1 MGKKY
6 LLMTFLVAII
16 GFCGTSLSAQNV
28 AKVGNTEYATIDDAI
43 ANWTNNT
50 TLTLLTDVTL
60 SDVIELSSTEYHIL
74 DLGNYTMTAASKK
87 DAIQIVN
94 NGRSSASYALDIKA
108 DATNAG
114 GIKATGKAVVR
125 TAGKSGV
132 KDRPII
138 RFYNGVFDGS
148 YIVYHSGS
156 NGTNCPQFQFHG
168 GVFNGTIYTNR
179 TLNQF
184 YGGNF
189 NGSLMMSVDSSAYTL
204 IAGGTFKQ
212 LSNLYN
218 SSLNSNKFTIGSAK
232 GAYNKE
238 VYVDDNGYYVVAAAE
253 PSEGIEAAVAKSP
266 GTNDYL
272 AYSKVGTEGKL
283 NYTDVE
289 TALKNNTSATVTVYV
304 DELDMEGINF
314 KGTIVV
320 PADSKLTITNAPA
333 TLVVK
338 DEEGNVLEANANGS
352 YTTIVPDYSGEG
364 TETSPYII
372 ASIDDLS
379 KLRDKVNGGETYEG
393 VYFKLTS
400 DITLTG
406 EWTPIG
412 NGSRSSSTYTG
423 NAFKGVF
430 DGNEKT
436 IDGLNIANGSS
447 DETKGLFGVVD
458 GGTVKNLKLTNVNI
472 STSSK
477 NVGGAA
483 GLMVNNATID
493 KVEVYGTLTAP
504 DGVGGI
510 VGRMIIDGTISNC
523 TNNATVTATTAAGG
537 IVGKAYY
544 SALNKTMNITGCTNK
559 GNITGSYAA
568 GGIAALSAANISNCS
583 NTAVIASNEAGGIV
597 GEQIMYGTINNNINS
612 GLIKNIN
619 NDGFAHGGI
628 IGWVRYHESTTNYP
642 LNGIINVTNNTNT
655 ANIEATGAAG
665 GSGGIVGH
673 IYNQANV
680 TGNTNKAEHIYG
692 GAFAAGIAGSLQQAT
707 GNLDIENTTIT
718 VSNNISLTSIENIT
732 VAGLCKDLFAYN
744 NDAANFVVKDNSA
757 NPPVAK
763 IGETKYATLEAAF
776 AAATEGQ
783 TITLLADATPT
794 LTSQRAITKA
804 AVIDLGDKTLTL
816 TEDDLY
822 FGTTTFQNGN
832 IVVDPSVKPS
842 TAVFWMFANQTLTF
856 DNVKIVATGVTG
868 TYLIGLDGNNS
879 DLNIINGSE
888 IIIEN
893 TTALDLDVIC
903 VNAST
908 GNDIVVEDSKVNV
921 TNLDGRVFFRGNYTV
936 KDSEVNLD
944 GITKAGFR
952 IEAGQTLSIEGTSVV
967 NITGEPRD
975 GGIHLTDITSTYT
988 KAETATVNATVNEP
1002 KVAKVGE
1009 NTYRTFAEAAAAAQ
1023 AGSEIILLANIEG
1036 DITVPAN
1043 VTLNGNGFAIS
1054 GAITADGTITFAG
1067 VTKAG
1072 NFGVKNINTVVN
1084 IPAGASLQLTGTGR
1098 MVIGHG
1104 CTFNITGSIAD
1115 EAAKTAN
1122 VADLT
1127 PSLIMP
1133 GASFTGAGV
1142 TFNVTD
1148 AYIQAPSSYCSS
1160 SKSASGTFAFKFEN
1174 SIWESAGKLAFESQS
1189 TAAKVDFALVNS
1201 VLTTGSHLVF
1211 GTASGEEGVVID
1223 NSNVNVGTSRQI
1235 ENRGTMTIKNGA
1247 VVNGAVATSSNA
1259 KNPGTIIVENA
1270 TYAVTG
1276 EFSGSDLGT
1285 GTLIVK
1291 KGANVSVGSI
1301 KAGANVTVDAEGMAA
1316 GDEINFTA
1324 DLSQFTGTLSVIN
1337 NDNLEAKI
1345 VDGKVVLAAKP
1356 AAKIGETPYTTLEAA
1371 FKAAT
1376 SGCTIDILSDVTV
1389 DYNWDARYTGGKFT
1403 VPVTINGNDKTIKFT
1418 ASVNDNNYQA
1428 PFRFE
1433 ADATVKDLII
1443 DMSEVTDNRFRA
1455 ISSKG
1460 NLTVD
1465 GCKFIGKDETL
1476 NCRAVIF
1483 GEGAGTNVGNL
1494 VISITNSEFINWKRG
1509 ITDNENAQD
1518 VKTVTITGNTLTDAG
1533 VGVSAKETVTFTGN
1547 TVAGAYVNIKSYTAG
1562 NKLAVTATGN
1572 TLEANTE
1579 NAYNVIDA
1587 GGVVNAEGFKV
1598 VAKGNDFTGYTRG
1611 DAIWGEVWGNARES
1625 FVIKVL
1631 DANGNVMG
1639 TTSLNN
1645 VNGIIDG
1652 DVNVTWSLKLD
1663 AASNTDE
1670 YWTMAWTTAPTID
1683 NMPAKVELWVDGVKV
1698 SGGNV
1703 VLNGPDEIAKIY
1715 AAVTDASGKI
1725 LGYHTDIQE
1734 AIKAAAAVTGV
1745 ARTATAG
1752 TVEFLSDVTVDKWI
1766 MFAEKLTIG
1775 DGSLITLN
1783 INGVTIDGNG
1793 KNLTVKS
1800 IESAGNGNRLFYDA
1814 QNLTVKDLTINIAD
1828 GLVGGIGL
1836 QSGTISNVTFNG
1848 GQYGV
1853 LPGKN
1858 GVTVSGCTFND
1869 TKGYAVY
1876 YEDARP
1882 DIVVTGNTFNTAD
1895 GAYAITMRSNE
1906 QFTNNTINTGKVNLA
1921 NSAASTVSGNDFGN
1935 ERFKVYNGATATI
1948 SDNKINNLVFSE
1960 TNVPTES
1967 TFTDNILST
1976 EAQAAIDALPVMAG
1990 DGTEANPYTIGNL
2003 AQLKAFRDDVNAGN
2017 NYQGKYVAL
2026 ADDIDLNNEE
2036 WTPIGNNTNQFKG
2049 YFDGNEKTISNLK
2062 ISGSNRYVG
2071 LFGYIKGQG
2080 MSASTTPSVKDLTL
2094 ENVNVSGDY
2103 YVGGL
2108 SGQAYTCNI
2117 TNVTVKGEVSGVRY
2131 VGGLV
2136 GHVYTYFK
2144 DCHFIGNAS
2153 CSFDALGGIAG
2164 AGDCRAYDCSVI
2176 GNITGSNWVGGI
2188 VGNGQEGTS
2197 AVGCYVKGDV
2207 KTSEGYYRGVG
2218 GIAGVAGH
2226 GYSSSEFKNNYFDG
2240 EVYLEGEKVPAMII
2254 GIVNANDNE
2263 SIETTVE
2270 GNSWNTEHYD
2280 AETPVY
2286 VTAEVTNDDTTEEWI
2301 DGASE
2306 ELTKPRNNNLVMLE
2320 SDIQYV
2326 EATDINDV
2334 TIMKFS
2340 KVTEDKI
2347 LPQIVENNQVA
2358 YIDSNADG
2366 AYTEGETKYTSLA
2379 EAYTAA
2385 TDGQTITLLNNITLS
2400 EKFVIAKSITLD
2412 GNGKTLTYTGSD
2424 RAIDIYN
2431 ASNDVENVTIK
2442 DLTVVATTANRG
2454 LNYNENGK
2462 FNVEGVTVTIGEN
2475 VDGYAINFPGM
2486 ADNAQVTIKNSKLTS
2501 RNPLNIWGENM
2512 VIDVYDSEIISV
2524 DNSTTYD
2531 YAAIQLNNE
2540 IPTVGP
2546 NGAIANGTV
2555 VNVYGGTITALNDE
2569 DEPSNVVANA
2579 TETGVVNISDETVV
2593 TGKVLDYVA
2602 NIGGAYFGSLQAAV
2616 NAIEKQGYNSP
2627 IVIMKSFATSE
2638 TATVKNG
2645 LNVTIDL
2652 NGKTITVTDNTTKN
2666 FEAIKNQ
2673 GTLTIKD
2680 SSADK
2685 TGKITVTA
2693 TTNSGWNRYSAV
2705 IANTVGGKLTV
2716 NGGTIEHLGGTDMAY
2731 GIDNLTNGKG
2741 TYAETIINGGTIK
2754 STYRAIRQFL
2764 NGVEAQNIL
2773 TVNGGTIE
2781 GANKSIWMQDPSK
2794 NANTGTLAVGEN
2806 AQLKGDVY
2814 LYVTAGSTSWPVEVS
2829 IADAALQG
2837 ESTVMTGNVPA
2848 GYELELSNGIY
2859 CVTYVVATI
2868 DVNRYETLQAAITA
2882 AGTAE
2887 TTINVIANTTENITI
2902 QEGAN
2907 ITLEFDE
2914 DITLN
2919 GYFAPFRGN
2928 LTINGG
2934 TINNTNSGASAIE
2947 INDGVLNLNN
2957 VNIAS
2962 ARHAVRID
2970 GAVTATING
2979 GEYTLTAT
2987 SGTRHAVNVSG
2998 GAEVT
3003 IEAGTFVGPKGTTM
3017 DSGAAVCVQAGA
3029 TVTIEGGDFSG
3040 GKNHTLS
3047 ADGNL
3052 IVTGGTFDQ
3061 DPSAYLAQGYITK
3074 YNETTS
3080 RYEVF
3085 KGVAKIE
3092 NEYFASIQD
3101 AIDAAENNDVIT
3113 VISDFEMDITSGVTN
3128 SSGHYV
3134 LTNVANKAVVIDLNG
3149 KKVTVDVTNLPE
3161 GCKDNMLM
3169 SVFCADTDGN
3179 LTLKDSSNGNGSVS
3193 VTGGESKTVYS
3204 LVIAYGGLVNIE
3216 GGNYSVDYMPA
3227 GRGMIYGNVSDHSGA
3242 DGSNVSKGVNISGGN
3257 FTLGNVGT
3265 LANGSPWILATA
3277 GSNTGKYIFVTGG
3290 TYNADILHQ
3299 HWIFEVVAPTNKA
3312 LKNNGN
3318 GTYTIVD
3325 AVAFVK
3331 HHEYDGY
3338 YSEIGYATLEEA
3350 FEIAETGD
3358 VVTLVTNV
3366 ELENS
3371 ITVNAGKE
3379 IILDLNGKTISGVC
3393 NSGQGHMFMVQ
3404 NTADLTVKDSSENEE
3419 GKITYSRGTSNTG
3432 WVIDLEGDLILESG
3446 TIELTGD
3453 SWSIGYVVDVRP
3465 NSWGSEYT
3473 EATTFTMSGG
3483 KLVSTDAAVRVASS
3497 SADNHKN
3504 VSANFIMNGGEIE
3517 AARDGIFVQQSNAAY
3532 DILNVRINGG
3542 NIKSALSPLRLYGP
3556 AATSVLNN
3564 VENPI
3569 TLNITGGTFDYTG
3582 NDLGNEK
3589 WLVRG
3594 VIMVSGGA
3602 TFEQMLEYTDFEIT
3616 GGTFEGDVNAYCAEG
3631 FAATNNDN
3639 GTWTVMPA
3647 QEQSLVKGWNW
3658 YSSYIDINGVQ
3669 GLEKIENAL
3678 GTNGIQILGHEGFI
3692 YYDSE
3697 KGWYGPLVQTG
3708 LDVKKMYKIEVG
3720 EGGVDMRIA
3729 GNIVDFTNETIEIKN
3744 GFNWIS
3750 YPFNQPMNLND
3761 ALEGF
3766 TPAEGDYIVSHFS
3779 FAFYYDNQWQG
3790 PLESF
3795 TPGEGYIY
3803 ERIDVDTE
3811 LSYNVSNTRG
3821 AVKANVTTDG
3831 NKWMPNGRLYPN
3843 NMTMIAVVDGLANA
3857 NYEVAAF
3864 VNGELRG
3871 SARPIYI
3878 ESLDAYMLFL
3888 TIHGGDEVEEMSFRL
3903 YDIDNNT
3910 EYDLSDR
3917 INYSNNAHL
3926 GSVNEPYVF
3935 SRGTTGI
3942 GEASMSNVNIYPN
3955 PTTTGT
3961 EINLEATCD
3970 KVEVFNALGVKVAEY
3985 QNVDTIDAL
3994 ETAGIYVIRITNNG
4008 NVQNCRL
4015 VVK

>member
-1 MGKKY
+1 MGKKF

-28 AKVGNTEYATIDDAI
+28 AKVGNTEYATIDEAI
-43 ANWTNNT
+43 AAWTNNT
-50 TLTLLTDVTL
+50 TLTLLANVTL
-60 SDVIELSSTEYHIL
+60 SDVVTIKSTEHHIL
-74 DLGNYTMTAASKK
+74 NLGTYTMTAASGKNAFVIQACGTGSAERS
-87 DAIQIVN
+87 AITIN
-94 NGRSSASYALDIKA
+94 A
-108 DATNAG
+108 DATNPG
-114 GIKATGKAVVR
+114 GIDAGSKCVVYYKYADGGIS
-125 TAGKSGV
+125 TE
-132 KDRPII
+132 DRPII
-138 RFYNGVFDGS
+138 KINGGVFTGS
-148 YIVYHSGS
+148 TSSWGTAGIYTIGTAARKCATLNISGGTFNCTINGSGKSKLIVS
-156 NGTNCPQFQFHG
+156 G
-168 GVFNGTIYTNR
+168 GVFNYSV
-179 TLNQF
+179 
-184 YGGNF
+184 
-189 NGSLMMSVDSSAYTL
+189 GSQGDSTALRL
-204 IAGGTFKQ
+204 ISGGTFKSFGFMTAD
-212 LSNLYN
+212 SNN
-218 SSLNSNKFTIGSAK
+218 TKFWIGTSMGNSNV
-232 GAYNKE
+232 GAYI
-238 VYVDDNGYYVVAAAE
+238 DDNGYLVVGGPVVTE
-253 PSEGIEAAVAKSP
+253 P
-266 GTNDYL
+266 GTNFEASSPNHSNAGFGSYL
-272 AYSKVGTEGKL
+272 TYSSVATNGIY
-283 NYTDVE
+283 YTSVDE
-289 TALKNNTSATVTVYV
+289 ALADNNKSGGSVTVHV
-304 DELDMEGINF
+304 DELDMADF
-314 KGTIVV
+314 SSYKGTIVV

-458 GGTVKNLKLTNVNI
+458 GGTVKNLKLKNVNI

-493 KVEVYGTLTAP
+493 YVEVSGTLTAP

-523 TNNATVTATTAAGG
+523 TNNATVKATATGAGG

-544 SALNKTMNITGCTNK
+544 SALNKTMNITDCTNN
-559 GNITGSYAA
+559 GDITGSYAA
-568 GGIAALSAANISNCS
+568 GGIVALSAANISNCS

-597 GEQIMYGTINNNINS
+597 GEQIMYGTIKNNVNS

-804 AVIDLGDKTLTL
+804 AVIDLGGKTLTL

-952 IEAGQTLSIEGTSVV
+952 IEAGQTLSIKGTSVV

-1023 AGSEIILLANIEG
+1023 AGSEIILLADIEG

-1072 NFGVKNINTVVN
+1072 NFGVKYVNTVVN

-1115 EAAKTAN
+1115 NAAKTADK
-1122 VADLT
+1122 ATLT
-1127 PSLIMP
+1127 PSLVMP

-1142 TFNVTD
+1142 TFNVTN

-1189 TAAKVDFALVNS
+1189 TAATVNFELKDS
-1201 VLTTGSHLVF
+1201 KLTTGSHLVF
-1211 GTASGEEGVVID
+1211 GVSRGEVVID

-1235 ENRGTMTIKNGA
+1235 ENQSTMTIKNGS

-1301 KAGANVTVDAEGMAA
+1301 TTGANVVVDAEGMAA

-1324 DLSQFTGTLSVIN
+1324 NLSQFTGTLSVIN
-1337 NDNLEAKI
+1337 NDKLEASI
-1345 VDGKVVLAAKP
+1345 VDGKIVLAAKP
-1356 AAKIGETPYTTLEAA
+1356 VAKIGETPYTTLEAA

-1376 SGCTIDILSDVTV
+1376 SGGTIDILSDVTV

-1433 ADATVKDLII
+1433 ADATVKNLTI

-1460 NLTVD
+1460 NLTID

-1572 TLEANTE
+1572 TLEANTNTE

-1611 DAIWGEVWGNARES
+1611 DAIWGEVWGNAKES

-1645 VNGIIDG
+1645 INGIIDG
-1652 DVNVTWSLKLD
+1652 DVNVTWNIKLD

-1725 LGYHTDIQE
+1725 LGYYTDIQE
-1734 AIKAAAAVTGV
+1734 AIKAAAAVTSV

-1752 TVEFLSDVTVDKWI
+1752 TVEVLSDVTVDKWV
-1766 MFAEKLTIG
+1766 MFAEKMNIG

-1793 KNLTVKS
+1793 KTLTVKS
-1800 IESAGNGNRLFYDA
+1800 IESAGNGGYLFYDA

-1895 GAYAITMRSNE
+1895 GKYAITMRSNE
-1906 QFTNNTINTGKVNLA
+1906 QFTNNTITKGRVNLA
-1921 NSAASTVSGNDFGN
+1921 NSAASTVSGNDFGT

-1948 SDNKINNLVFSE
+1948 SNNKINNLVFNE
-1960 TNVPTES
+1960 TDVPTES
-1967 TFTDNILST
+1967 TFTDNTLSP
-1976 EAQAAIDALPVMAG
+1976 EAQAAIDALPAIAG
-1990 DGTEANPYTIGNL
+1990 EGTEANPYLIDNVDDLVWLQEKVDEL
-2003 AQLKAFRDDVNAGN
+2003 AQDGSTQFA
-2017 NYQGKYVAL
+2017 GKYFKL
-2026 ADDIDLNNEE
+2026 TNDIDLSGINWN
-2036 WTPIGNNTNQFKG
+2036 PIGTMNGDHGSFKG
-2049 YFDGNEKTISNLK
+2049 VFDGGDHTISNLHVEQAGNG
-2062 ISGSNRYVG
+2062 IG
-2071 LFGYIKGQG
+2071 LFARTAGNAVIKNL
-2080 MSASTTPSVKDLTL
+2080 KL
-2094 ENVNVSGDY
+2094 N
-2103 YVGGL
+2103 
-2108 SGQAYTCNI
+2108 
-2117 TNVTVKGEVSGVRY
+2117 NVTVKSTNNSNY

-2136 GHVYTYFK
+2136 GNAYASTKIENVHVS
-2144 DCHFIGNAS
+2144 GNVYIS
-2153 CSFDALGGIAG
+2153 GRGYIGGIAG
-2164 AGDCRAYDCSVI
+2164 HGYVVMDNVSVVATGDGQGNDKGLITSTFWCAGGVLGYA
-2176 GNITGSNWVGGI
+2176 GEGATNIMNAHVENVVVTSAAGGLGAIVGMAEDNNGTQPISGSNL
-2188 VGNGQEGTS
+2188 S
-2197 AVGCYVKGDV
+2197 AK
-2207 KTSEGYYRGVG
+2207 
-2218 GIAGVAGH
+2218 
-2226 GYSSSEFKNNYFDG
+2226 
-2240 EVYLEGEKVPAMII
+2240 KVEI
-2254 GIVNANDNE
+2254 
-2263 SIETTVE
+2263 
-2270 GNSWNTEHYD
+2270 
-2280 AETPVY
+2280 
-2286 VTAEVTNDDTTEEWI
+2286 
-2301 DGASE
+2301 
-2306 ELTKPRNNNLVMLE
+2306 K
-2320 SDIQYV
+2320 
-2326 EATDINDV
+2326 
-2334 TIMKFS
+2334 
-2340 KVTEDKI
+2340 
-2347 LPQIVENNQVA
+2347 
-2358 YIDSNADG
+2358 
-2366 AYTEGETKYTSLA
+2366 
-2379 EAYTAA
+2379 
-2385 TDGQTITLLNNITLS
+2385 
-2400 EKFVIAKSITLD
+2400 
-2412 GNGKTLTYTGSD
+2412 TYTGAYGDSYANYALGYLYGGNPTSILTGD
-2424 RAIDIYN
+2424 LSVDNVIIETSNGVAPEVNDAVAQIGNSIYFDLQAALN
-2431 ASNDVENVTIK
+2431 AGGNVTVLRDIA
-2442 DLTVVATTANRG
+2442 L
-2454 LNYNENGK
+2454 
-2462 FNVEGVTVTIGEN
+2462 VEGVTV
-2475 VDGYAINFPGM
+2475 A
-2486 ADNAQVTIKNSKLTS
+2486 ADK
-2501 RNPLNIWGENM
+2501 
-2512 VIDVYDSEIISV
+2512 
-2524 DNSTTYD
+2524 
-2531 YAAIQLNNE
+2531 
-2540 IPTVGP
+2540 
-2546 NGAIANGTV
+2546 TV
-2555 VNVYGGTITALNDE
+2555 VL
-2569 DEPSNVVANA
+2569 
-2579 TETGVVNISDETVV
+2579 
-2593 TGKVLDYVA
+2593 
-2602 NIGGAYFGSLQAAV
+2602 
-2616 NAIEKQGYNSP
+2616 
-2627 IVIMKSFATSE
+2627 
-2638 TATVKNG
+2638 
-2645 LNVTIDL
+2645 DL
-2652 NGKTITVTDNTTKN
+2652 NGKTITGTPA
-2666 FEAIKNQ
+2666 EAKAFAVITNK
-2673 GTLTIKD
+2673 GDLTITD
-2680 SSADK
+2680 G
-2685 TGKITVTA
+2685 TETEGKIVCDHKLVGSTSYAVNTI
-2693 TTNSGWNRYSAV
+2693 TNSGTLK
-2705 IANTVGGKLTV
+2705 IAA
-2716 NGGTIEHLGGTDMAY
+2716 GTIQNTSTASNQIGYA
-2731 GIDNLTNGKG
+2731 IDNNSTTGN
-2741 TYAETIINGGTIK
+2741 TILVIEGGEVTA
-2754 STYRAIRQFL
+2754 SGSGYYDGIRQFCNSETNENSVTIKGGEVSSL
-2764 NGVEAQNIL
+2764 WLQNPSD
-2773 TVNGGTIE
+2773 GSGT
-2781 GANKSIWMQDPSK
+2781 Q
-2794 NANTGTLAVGEN
+2794 NTKDVKGSFAINDGTLSNLYLEPSTQFAGAIIGGHVGNISRFQTAEGRDLDGFISGGIFSSDVSEFCAKGFVCNDNGNGTYGVVEKSAV
-2806 AQLKGDVY
+2806 AKIGDVEYKY
-2814 LYVTAGSTSWPVEVS
+2814 LQE
-2829 IADAALQG
+2829 
-2837 ESTVMTGNVPA
+2837 
-2848 GYELELSNGIY
+2848 
-2859 CVTYVVATI
+2859 
-2868 DVNRYETLQAAITA
+2868 AINA

-2919 GYFAPFRGN
+2919 GYFAPFEGN

-2947 INDGVLNLNN
+2947 INAGELNLNN

-2979 GEYTLTAT
+2979 GKYTLTAT

-3003 IEAGTFVGPKGTTM
+3003 IKAGTFVGPKGTTM
-3017 DSGAAVCVQAGA
+3017 DSGAAVNVQTGA

-3242 DGSNVSKGVNISGGN
+3242 DGSNVSKGANISGGN

-3366 ELENS
+3366 ELENT

-3379 IILDLNGKTISGVC
+3379 VILDLNGKTISGVC

-3483 KLVSTDAAVRVASS
+3483 KLVSSDAAVRVASS
-3497 SADNHKN
+3497 SADNHEN

-3517 AARDGIFVQQSNAAY
+3517 AAWDGIFVQQSNAAY

-3542 NIKSALSPLRLYGP
+3542 NIKSAYSPLRLYGP

-3582 NDLGNEK
+3582 DDLENNK
-3589 WLVRG
+3589 WLVPG

-3647 QEQSLVKGWNW
+3647 QEQHLVAGWNW
-3658 YSSYIDINGVQ
+3658 YSTYIDINGAQ
-3669 GLEKIENAL
+3669 GLTKIENAL
-3678 GTNGIQILGHEGFI
+3678 GTDGIEILSHLDGWRLYE
-3692 YYDSE
+3692 DDE
-3697 KGWYGPLVQTG
+3697 WYGELAGT
-3708 LDVKKMYKIEVG
+3708 DVKKMYKIEVG

-3729 GNIVDFTNETIEIKN
+3729 GNIVDFTNETIEIVD

-3761 ALEGF
+3761 ALSGF
-3766 TPAEGDYIVSHFS
+3766 TPAEGDYIISHFN
-3779 FAFYYDNQWQG
+3779 FAFYYDNQWEG
-3790 PLESF
+3790 SLESF

-3803 ERIDVDTE
+3803 ERHGSNTD
-3811 LSYNVSNTRG
+3811 LLYNVSNTRG
-3821 AVKANVTTDG
+3821 AVKANVTTEG
-3831 NKWMPNGRLYPN
+3831 NNWVPNGRLYPN
-3843 NMTMIAVVDGLANA
+3843 NMTMIAVVDGLANG

-3864 VNGELRG
+3864 VNGEVRG
-3871 SARPIYI
+3871 SARPIYV
-3878 ESLDAYMLFL
+3878 EALDAYMLFL
-3888 TIHGGDEVEEMSFRL
+3888 TIHGDEVEEMSFRL
-3903 YDIDNNT
+3903 YDIDNDT

-3942 GEASMSNVNIYPN
+3942 GEASMSEVNIYPN

-3985 QNVDTIDAL
+3985 QNVDSIDAL

>member
-28 AKVGNTEYATIDDAI
+28 AKVGNTEYATIDEAI
-43 ANWTNNT
+43 AAWTNNT
-50 TLTLLTDVTL
+50 TLTLLANVTL
-60 SDVIELSSTEYHIL
+60 SDVVTIKSTEHHIL
-74 DLGNYTMTAASKK
+74 NLGTYTMTAASGKNAFVIQACGTGSAERS
-87 DAIQIVN
+87 AITIN
-94 NGRSSASYALDIKA
+94 A
-108 DATNAG
+108 DATNPG
-114 GIKATGKAVVR
+114 GIDAGSKCVVYYKYADGGIS
-125 TAGKSGV
+125 TE
-132 KDRPII
+132 DRPII
-138 RFYNGVFDGS
+138 KIN
-148 YIVYHSGS
+148 
-156 NGTNCPQFQFHG
+156 G
-168 GVFNGTIYTNR
+168 GVFTGSTSSWGTAGIYTIGTAARKCATVN
-179 TLNQF
+179 
-184 YGGNF
+184 
-189 NGSLMMSVDSSAYTL
+189 V
-204 IAGGTFKQ
+204 AGGTFNCSIVGSGKSKLIVSGGLFNYTVSSQ
-212 LSNLYN
+212 GDSTCSRLISGGIFKTFGFMTADSNN
-218 SSLNSNKFTIGSAK
+218 TKFWIGTSMGNSNV
-232 GAYNKE
+232 GAYI
-238 VYVDDNGYYVVAAAE
+238 DDKGYLVVGGPVVTE
-253 PSEGIEAAVAKSP
+253 P
-266 GTNDYL
+266 GTTFEASSPNISNAGFGEYL
-272 AYSKVGTEGKL
+272 TYSSVATNGIY
-283 NYTDVE
+283 YTSVE
-289 TALKNNTSATVTVYV
+289 EALADNNKSGGSVTVHV
-304 DELDMEGINF
+304 DELDMADF
-314 KGTIVV
+314 SSYKGTIVV

-379 KLRDKVNGGETYEG
+379 KLRNKVNGGETYEG

-430 DGNEKT
+430 DGYENT

-477 NVGGAA
+477 NVGAAA

-493 KVEVYGTLTAP
+493 NVEVSSGTLTVP

-523 TNNATVTATTAAGG
+523 TNKATVSATTAAGG

-544 SALNKTMNITGCTNK
+544 SALGREMNITVCTNE

-568 GGIAALSAANISNCS
+568 GGIAALSAANISGCS
-583 NTAVIASNEAGGIV
+583 NIAVIASNEAGGIV
-597 GEQIMYGTINNNINS
+597 GEQIMYGTINNNVNS

-628 IGWVRYHESTTNYP
+628 IGWIRYHESTTNYP

-804 AVIDLGDKTLTL
+804 AVIDLGGKTLTL

-1072 NFGVKNINTVVN
+1072 NFGVKYVNTVVN
-1084 IPAGASLQLTGTGR
+1084 IPAGASLQLTGTDR

-1104 CTFNITGSIAD
+1104 CTFNITGSIED
-1115 EAAKTAN
+1115 AKTADKA
-1122 VADLT
+1122 VLT

-1142 TFNVTD
+1142 TFNVTN
-1148 AYIQAPSSYCSS
+1148 AYIKTTASYCSS
-1160 SKSASGTFAFKFEN
+1160 SKSASSTFDFNIKN
-1174 SIWESAGKLAFESQS
+1174 SIWEQFGKLAFESQS
-1189 TAAKVDFALVNS
+1189 VNATVNFDLVNS
-1201 VLTTGSHLVF
+1201 VLTTTSHLVF
-1211 GTASGEEGVVID
+1211 GVSRGEVVID

-1235 ENRGTMTIKNGA
+1235 ENQSTMTIKNGS

-1301 KAGANVTVDAEGMAA
+1301 KAGANVVVDAEGMAA

-1433 ADATVKDLII
+1433 ADATVKNLTI

-1483 GEGAGTNVGNL
+1483 GEGAGANVGNL
-1494 VISITNSEFINWKRG
+1494 AIAITNSEFINWKRG

-1562 NKLAVTATGN
+1562 NKLQVTATGN
-1572 TLEANTE
+1572 TLEQNTDS
-1579 NAYNVIDA
+1579 AYNVIDA
-1587 GGVVNAEGFKV
+1587 GGKVEAEGFKII
-1598 VAKGNDFTGYTRG
+1598 AKGNGFTGYTRT
-1611 DAIWGEVWGNARES
+1611 DAIWGEVWGNATES

-1652 DVNVTWSLKLD
+1652 DVNVTWSLKFD

-1670 YWTMAWTTAPTID
+1670 YWTMSWTTAPTID

-1703 VLNGPDEIAKIY
+1703 VLNGPDNINKIY
-1715 AAVTDASGKI
+1715 AAVTDNTGKI
-1725 LGYHTDIQE
+1725 LAYHTNVQE
-1734 AIKAAAAVTGV
+1734 AVKAAAAVTGV
-1745 ARTATAG
+1745 ARATTAG

-1766 MFAEKLTIG
+1766 MFAEKMSIG

-1783 INGVTIDGNG
+1783 INGVTIDGN
-1793 KNLTVKS
+1793 NNTLTVKS
-1800 IESAGNGNRLFYDA
+1800 IESAGNGGYLFYDA

-1836 QSGTISNVTFNG
+1836 QSGTIRNVTFNG
-1848 GQYGV
+1848 GQYAV
-1853 LPGKN
+1853 LPGAN
-1858 GVTVSGCTFND
+1858 GVTIDGCTFND
-1869 TKGYAVY
+1869 TKGYAIY

-1882 DIVVTGNTFNTAD
+1882 GIVVDGNTFNTAE
-1895 GAYAITMRSNE
+1895 GKYAITMRSDE
-1906 QFTNNTINTGKVNLA
+1906 QFTNNTITKGRVNLA
-1921 NSAASTVSGNDFGN
+1921 NSAASTVSGNDFGT

-1948 SDNKINNLVFSE
+1948 SDNEINNLVFNE
-1960 TNVPTES
+1960 TDVPTES
-1967 TFTDNILST
+1967 TFTNNILSP
-1976 EAQAAIDALPVMAG
+1976 EAQAAIDALPAIAG
-1990 DGTEANPYTIGNL
+1990 EGTEANPYLIDNVDDLVWLQEKVDEL
-2003 AQLKAFRDDVNAGN
+2003 AQDGSTQFA
-2017 NYQGKYVAL
+2017 GKYFKL
-2026 ADDIDLNNEE
+2026 TNDIDLSGINWN
-2036 WTPIGNNTNQFKG
+2036 PIGTMNGDHGSFKG
-2049 YFDGNEKTISNLK
+2049 VFDGGDHTISNLHVEQAGNG
-2062 ISGSNRYVG
+2062 IG
-2071 LFGYIKGQG
+2071 LFARTAGNAVIKNL
-2080 MSASTTPSVKDLTL
+2080 KL
-2094 ENVNVSGDY
+2094 N
-2103 YVGGL
+2103 
-2108 SGQAYTCNI
+2108 
-2117 TNVTVKGEVSGVRY
+2117 NVTVKSTNNSNY

-2136 GHVYTYFK
+2136 GNAYASTKIENVHVS
-2144 DCHFIGNAS
+2144 GNVCIS
-2153 CSFDALGGIAG
+2153 GRGYIGGIAG
-2164 AGDCRAYDCSVI
+2164 HGYVVMDNVSVVATGDGHGNDKGLITSTFWCAGGVLGYA
-2176 GNITGSNWVGGI
+2176 GEGATNIMNAHVENVVVTSAAGGLGAIVGMAEDNNGTQPISGSNL
-2188 VGNGQEGTS
+2188 S
-2197 AVGCYVKGDV
+2197 AK
-2207 KTSEGYYRGVG
+2207 
-2218 GIAGVAGH
+2218 
-2226 GYSSSEFKNNYFDG
+2226 
-2240 EVYLEGEKVPAMII
+2240 KVEI
-2254 GIVNANDNE
+2254 
-2263 SIETTVE
+2263 
-2270 GNSWNTEHYD
+2270 
-2280 AETPVY
+2280 
-2286 VTAEVTNDDTTEEWI
+2286 
-2301 DGASE
+2301 
-2306 ELTKPRNNNLVMLE
+2306 K
-2320 SDIQYV
+2320 
-2326 EATDINDV
+2326 
-2334 TIMKFS
+2334 
-2340 KVTEDKI
+2340 
-2347 LPQIVENNQVA
+2347 
-2358 YIDSNADG
+2358 
-2366 AYTEGETKYTSLA
+2366 
-2379 EAYTAA
+2379 
-2385 TDGQTITLLNNITLS
+2385 
-2400 EKFVIAKSITLD
+2400 
-2412 GNGKTLTYTGSD
+2412 TYTGAYGDSYANYALGYLYGGNPTSILTGD
-2424 RAIDIYN
+2424 LSVDNVIIETSNGVAPEVNDAVAQIGNSIYFDLQAALN
-2431 ASNDVENVTIK
+2431 AGGNVTVLRDIS
-2442 DLTVVATTANRG
+2442 LA
-2454 LNYNENGK
+2454 
-2462 FNVEGVTVTIGEN
+2462 EGVTV
-2475 VDGYAINFPGM
+2475 A
-2486 ADNAQVTIKNSKLTS
+2486 ADK
-2501 RNPLNIWGENM
+2501 
-2512 VIDVYDSEIISV
+2512 
-2524 DNSTTYD
+2524 
-2531 YAAIQLNNE
+2531 
-2540 IPTVGP
+2540 
-2546 NGAIANGTV
+2546 TV
-2555 VNVYGGTITALNDE
+2555 VL
-2569 DEPSNVVANA
+2569 
-2579 TETGVVNISDETVV
+2579 
-2593 TGKVLDYVA
+2593 
-2602 NIGGAYFGSLQAAV
+2602 
-2616 NAIEKQGYNSP
+2616 
-2627 IVIMKSFATSE
+2627 
-2638 TATVKNG
+2638 
-2645 LNVTIDL
+2645 DL
-2652 NGKTITVTDNTTKN
+2652 NGKTITGTPAEAKEYVLIANLGNLTITDNTEDKDGKIVCDHKLVGSTGYAVN
-2666 FEAIKNQ
+2666 TISNRN
-2673 GTLTIKD
+2673 GGVLTIE
-2680 SSADK
+2680 A
-2685 TGKITVTA
+2685 
-2693 TTNSGWNRYSAV
+2693 
-2705 IANTVGGKLTV
+2705 
-2716 NGGTIEHLGGTDMAY
+2716 GTIENTSTASNQIGYA
-2731 GIDNLTNGKG
+2731 IDNYPGSEVIIKGGKVIVSGSSNYYDGIRQFCSSETLENKVTIIGGEISSLWLQNPSDGSG
-2741 TYAETIINGGTIK
+2741 TQNTKDVKGSFAINGGTLNNLYLEP
-2754 STYRAIRQFL
+2754 STQFAGAII
-2764 NGVEAQNIL
+2764 GGHVGNISRFQTAEGRDL
-2773 TVNGGTIE
+2773 EGFISGGTFSSDVSAFCAKGFVCNDNGDGTYGVVE
-2781 GANKSIWMQDPSK
+2781 KS
-2794 NANTGTLAVGEN
+2794 AV
-2806 AQLKGDVY
+2806 AKIGDVEY
-2814 LYVTAGSTSWPVEVS
+2814 KYIQDA
-2829 IADAALQG
+2829 IDAA
-2837 ESTVMTGNVPA
+2837 N
-2848 GYELELSNGIY
+2848 
-2859 CVTYVVATI
+2859 AT
-2868 DVNRYETLQAAITA
+2868 DV
-2882 AGTAE
+2882 
-2887 TTINVIANTTENITI
+2887 INVVSSTTENITI

-2919 GYFAPFRGN
+2919 GYFAPFKGN
-2928 LTINGG
+2928 LTINDG

-2947 INDGVLNLNN
+2947 INSGKLNLEN
-2957 VNIAS
+2957 VNISS

-2970 GAVTATING
+2970 GAITATING

-3003 IEAGTFVGPKGTTM
+3003 ITAGTFVGPKGTTM
-3017 DSGAAVCVQAGA
+3017 DSGSAVCVQAGA
-3029 TVTIEGGDFSG
+3029 KVTIEGGDFSG
-3040 GKNHTLS
+3040 GKNATL
-3047 ADGNL
+3047 GVTGTM

-3092 NEYFASIQD
+3092 DEYFASIQD
-3101 AIDAAENNDVIT
+3101 AIDAAENDDVIKVLNYIYLSDDKELNTLDGKYNTYFKVEDKT
-3113 VISDFEMDITSGVTN
+3113 VT
-3128 SSGHYV
+3128 
-3134 LTNVANKAVVIDLNG
+3134 IDLNG
-3149 KKVTVDVTNLPE
+3149 KIIYVEYSNP
-3161 GCKDNMLM
+3161 NMLVG
-3169 SVFCADTDGN
+3169 VFSTENNGH
-3179 LTLKDSSNGNGSVS
+3179 LTLMDSSNGTGSVDV
-3193 VTGGESKTVYS
+3193 VTKGNGVVYS
-3204 LVIAYGGLVNIE
+3204 LIANYESGCSITINGGTYKLDKASDSHIYSGCGCTNEGTQGVTVN
-3216 GGNYSVDYMPA
+3216 GGVFY
-3227 GRGMIYGNVSDHSGA
+3227 
-3242 DGSNVSKGVNISGGN
+3242 
-3257 FTLGNVGT
+3257 LGNVATGS
-3265 LANGSPWILATA
+3265 NGSPWIFNVK
-3277 GSNTGKYIFVTGG
+3277 GQNNGHVKVFGG
-3290 TYNADILHQ
+3290 TYNYNVFNQ
-3299 HWIFEVVAPTNKA
+3299 HWIFEAQTSKEYAIRYDGDETWTVVP
-3312 LKNNGN
+3312 
-3318 GTYTIVD
+3318 
-3325 AVAFVK
+3325 AVAWVNNQK
-3331 HHEYDGY
+3331 QSGGNWYTYEL
-3338 YSEIGYATLEEA
+3338 GYATLAEA
-3350 FEIAETGD
+3350 IAAAEDCNRPDFAET
-3358 VVTLVTNV
+3358 VTLLQDIT
-3366 ELENS
+3366 LENT
-3371 ITVNAGKE
+3371 ITVNAGRDV
-3379 IILDLNGKTISGVC
+3379 ILDLKGKTISGVC

-3453 SWSIGYVVDVRP
+3453 SWSIGYAVDVRP

-3473 EATTFTMSGG
+3473 EATTFTMKGG
-3483 KLVSTDAAVRVASS
+3483 KLVSSDAAVRVASS
-3497 SADNHKN
+3497 SADNHEN

-3517 AARDGIFVQQSNAAY
+3517 AAWDGIFVQQSNAAY

-3602 TFEQMLEYTDFEIT
+3602 TFEQMLGYTDFEIT

-3658 YSSYIDINGVQ
+3658 YSTYLDIETADLTGALGSNGVQIKNQDGGKTFYVSQREVWEGSLTLEHDKMYMINVLEACSLQLAADVVDATSYDIELRKGWSWIGYPSNQEIDINTALANFTEPNEGDRIKSQYNGYAEYRWGEWRGSLKTLVP
-3669 GLEKIENAL
+3669 GIGYMYNNKTETVKSFSYNFTPVTTSRGAVEANVTAENNYWTPNA
-3678 GTNGIQILGHEGFI
+3678 T
-3692 YYDSE
+3692 
-3697 KGWYGPLVQTG
+3697 K
-3708 LDVKKMYKIEVG
+3708 
-3720 EGGVDMRIA
+3720 
-3729 GNIVDFTNETIEIKN
+3729 
-3744 GFNWIS
+3744 
-3750 YPFNQPMNLND
+3750 YPFN
-3761 ALEGF
+3761 
-3766 TPAEGDYIVSHFS
+3766 
-3779 FAFYYDNQWQG
+3779 
-3790 PLESF
+3790 
-3795 TPGEGYIY
+3795 
-3803 ERIDVDTE
+3803 
-3811 LSYNVSNTRG
+3811 
-3821 AVKANVTTDG
+3821 
-3831 NKWMPNGRLYPN
+3831 
-3843 NMTMIAVVDGLANA
+3843 MTMTAVVDGLADA

-3864 VNGELRG
+3864 VNGEVRG

-3878 ESLDAYMLFL
+3878 EEIDAYVLFL
-3888 TIHGGDEVEEMSFRL
+3888 TIHGEDVEEMSFRL

-3917 INYSNNAHL
+3917 INYSNNAEV
-3926 GSVNEPYVF
+3926 GSLDNPYTF

-3942 GEASMSNVNIYPN
+3942 GEASMSEVNIYPN